1 MEMKL
6 TSQTEPIVCDQ
17 GRPAGYQAPGF
28 RWVRTFTT
36 VILITFTLLVAGIA
50 SLIAIAEMDVTVS
63 AEGTIEPIRRHRIKA
78 RHEGVLK
85 KLFVVSGDRVVKG
98 QVVAELDDTAL
109 RAQLEKADRDLE
121 ANRLEQFESR
131 HRRQRDLAVF
141 EAERQQAEARQ
152 ETASLQLEQV
162 SREYRLYYGEV
173 GKKAGNRLF
182 DR

>member
-1 MEMKL
+1 
-6 TSQTEPIVCDQ
+6 
-17 GRPAGYQAPGF
+17 
-28 RWVRTFTT
+28 
-36 VILITFTLLVAGIA
+36 
-50 SLIAIAEMDVTVS
+50 
-63 AEGTIEPIRRHRIKA
+63 
-78 RHEGVLK
+78 VLK